1 MNQPLQGLTVIEA
14 AGVLAGPL
22 VGMFLAEY
30 GARVIKIE
38 PTGRG
43 DVTRTWKLS
52 GEPESSTLSSY
63 FCCANWG
70 KSSVTLNLKSVEGR
84 EVFYELTSQSD
95 MVLTSYKAGDAEKLK
110 VSYEDLI
117 PHNERLIY
125 GSITGFGDGDPRP
138 AFDAVVQAESG
149 FMHMNGTAESGPL
162 KMPVALMDV
171 LAAHHLKE
179 KLLLALLHQQ
189 KTGEGTQVSVSLMEA
204 ALASLANQGSA
215 WLVAGSDPQPM
226 GSEHPHI
233 YPYGSVFET
242 GDGLKILLA
251 IGNDDQFKKLTQL
264 LGDDSISEDSRFT
277 QNPDRSAN
285 RNQLRP
291 LLADL
296 FQSVQ
301 NGRHFL
307 EDMKSAK
314 IPCGA
319 ILPVSEAI
327 ENYGDES
334 MLSGYNPEFGNIR
347 GIATANP
354 HTSDLLEAPEEL
366 GASTSKILQEF
377 TGITSSGLEQLKKRG
392 VISMPDNQSKSGN

>member
-30 GARVIKIE
+30 GARVIKVE

-70 KSSVTLNLKSVEGR
+70 KSSVAINLKSDEGR
-84 EVFYELTSQSD
+84 ELFYELTSQAD
-95 MVLTSYKAGDAEKLK
+95 LVLTSYKAGDAEKLK

-117 PHNERLIY
+117 YHNDKLIY
-125 GSITGFGDGDPRP
+125 GSISGFGPEDPRP

-149 FMHMNGTAESGPL
+149 FMHMNGTTESGPL

-189 KTGEGTQVSVSLMEA
+189 KTGEGVQVSVSLMEA

-251 IGNDDQFKKLTQL
+251 VGNDDQFKNLTRL
-264 LGDDSISEDSRFT
+264 LGNASLSDDNRFAA
-277 QNPDRSAN
+277 NPDRSSN
-285 RNQLRP
+285 RDQLRP
-291 LLADL
+291 ELAHL
-296 FQSVQ
+296 FQFVQ
-301 NGRHFL
+301 NGRRFL
-307 EDMKSAK
+307 EDMKAAK

-319 ILPVSEAI
+319 IMPVSEAI
-327 ENYGDES
+327 ETHGRNS
-334 MLSGYNPEFGNIR
+334 LLSGFNAKFGKIR

-354 HTSDLLEAPEEL
+354 EAAKQLEAPEEL

-377 TGITSSGLEQLKKRG
+377 TGITTSRLKKLKTRG
-392 VISMPDNQSKSGN
+392 IISM